1 MAPQSCPARCQ
12 WIVLST
18 RVCTS
23 KALHISK
30 GCRKGGRARTPE
42 SATRKVLEM
51 SLILGKFTSGQVDVG
66 VTPSQTYLTGLVCS
80 LMRLRT
86 DLSGDRIAQKSVF
99 LVSQVE
105 VDRLMEQELIV
116 WVCVVHFRS
125 AFQIVLAILRR
136 CADSYLSRPTFLQ
149 YVK

>member
-1 MAPQSCPARCQ
+1 MSCSAHCQ
-12 WIVLST
+12 WIVLPT

-23 KALHISK
+23 KASHIYK

-42 SATRKVLEM
+42 SATRKVLGM
-51 SLILGKFTSGQVDVG
+51 SLTLGKFTSGQVDVR
-66 VTPSQTYLTGLVCS
+66 VTPSQTYLAGLVCS

-86 DLSGDRIAQKSVF
+86 NLSGDRIAQKSVF
-99 LVSQVE
+99 LVNQAE
-105 VDRLMEQELIV
+105 VVRLMEQELIV

-125 AFQIVLAILRR
+125 AFQIVLAILRC

-149 YVK
+149 HVK